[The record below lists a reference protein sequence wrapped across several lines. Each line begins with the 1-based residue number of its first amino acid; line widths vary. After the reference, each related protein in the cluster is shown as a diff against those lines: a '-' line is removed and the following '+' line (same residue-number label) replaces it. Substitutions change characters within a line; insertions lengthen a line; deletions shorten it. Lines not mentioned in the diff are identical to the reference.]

1 MNEYDSNR
9 IADLFKSSGYLQS
22 LNIQD
27 TNFYVLNTCHIR
39 EKSTEKVYSDIGRL
53 KKNYRNKSKPIVLVT
68 GCVAQAENEEM
79 LKREPYIDA
88 VIGPQSYHDIPKIL
102 KNLDK
107 NTKKFNLTDFDVI
120 EKFDKLNL
128 VKNSNS
134 NVSAFITIQEG
145 CDKFC
150 NFCVV
155 PYTRGA
161 EYSRSPKDIILEA
174 NDLVKN
180 GAREITLLGQ
190 NVNAYK
196 FIDEKKEIRLS
207 NLINRLSKIEELKR
221 IRYTTSHPKDMT
233 QDLIQCYKNSNKLM
247 PFLHL
252 PVQSGSDRILNSMN
266 RKHTSAEYLST
277 INKLLKINPEIK
289 FSSDFIVGYPGETEK
304 DFNETISLIK
314 KVNFINSYSFI
325 YSTRPGTPASNL
337 AMIDKEIQ
345 KKRLVVL
352 QNLLRK
358 IQMNKNKKEIG
369 KIKEVLVE
377 NRMKNRNQHFG
388 RTRDLTPV
396 ILSQSKDSDIG
407 KILDVKIEECNQN
420 SLFGRKK
427 IVESEAA
434 A

>member
-1 MNEYDSNR
+1 
-9 IADLFKSSGYLQS
+9 
-22 LNIQD
+22 
-27 TNFYVLNTCHIR
+27 
-39 EKSTEKVYSDIGRL
+39 
-53 KKNYRNKSKPIVLVT
+53 
-68 GCVAQAENEEM
+68 
-79 LKREPYIDA
+79 
-88 VIGPQSYHDIPKIL
+88 
-102 KNLDK
+102 
-107 NTKKFNLTDFDVI
+107 
-120 EKFDKLNL
+120 
-128 VKNSNS
+128 
-134 NVSAFITIQEG
+134 
-145 CDKFC
+145 
-150 NFCVV
+150 
-155 PYTRGA
+155 
-161 EYSRSPKDIILEA
+161 
-174 NDLVKN
+174 
-180 GAREITLLGQ
+180 
-190 NVNAYK
+190 
-196 FIDEKKEIRLS
+196 
-207 NLINRLSKIEELKR
+207 
-221 IRYTTSHPKDMT
+221 MT

-252 PVQSGSDRILNSMN
+252 PVQSGSDRILKSMN

-277 INKLLKINPEIK
+277 INKLLRINPEIK

-325 YSTRPGTPASNL
+325 YSSRPGTPASNL
-337 AMIDKEIQ
+337 ATIDKEIQ

-358 IQMNKNKKEIG
+358 IQMNKNKKEVG

-420 SLFGRKK
+420 SLFGRRK